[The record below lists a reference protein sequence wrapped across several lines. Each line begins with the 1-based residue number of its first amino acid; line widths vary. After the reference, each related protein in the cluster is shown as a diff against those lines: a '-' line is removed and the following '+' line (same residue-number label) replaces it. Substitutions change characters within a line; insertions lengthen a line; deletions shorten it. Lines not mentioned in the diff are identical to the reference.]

1 MRIDSLVFITK
12 VTLSIL
18 LRYVSISPIDKVLD
32 EFDDMLEFVIE
43 LIYIERASAITVEF
57 VELLNVL
64 NDNAYI
70 ENMQKTKDLREGP

>member
-18 LRYVSISPIDKVLD
+18 LRYVSISPIDKVLG

-43 LIYIERASAITVEF
+43 LIYIERASAITVGS

-70 ENMQKTKDLREGP
+70 ENMQKTKDLSVL

>member
-1 MRIDSLVFITK
+1 MRIDSLVFLTK

-18 LRYVSISPIDKVLD
+18 LRYVSISPIDKVLG

-43 LIYIERASAITVEF
+43 LIYIERASAITVGS

-70 ENMQKTKDLREGP
+70 ENMQKTKDLSVL